1 MKGATGLGIRF
12 NQLVVGGFVI
22 PGVNLG
28 FESRDGSKAMI
39 TQPRYYFAGDFAG
52 KIVMDNDVEHMYRHA
67 IHGDYLGINEPERIL
82 NQDRVQVDRRGLRKK
97 IVDFLRPWYHHSSG
111 TVSRKPSFPG
121 QEPAKNVVVVK
132 PFSGGFRPGEIP
144 LVSTDT
150 PRLLDLINHGLTSEE
165 LSRLNPLRNQNI
177 GGKSAVAAKLWGEL
191 CELAN
196 KHQYRAIVNGKVY

>member
-52 KIVMDNDVEHMYRHA
+52 KVVMDNDIEHMYRHA

-82 NQDRVQVDRRGLRKK
+82 NQDLVQVDRRGLRKK

-111 TVSRKPSFPG
+111 TVSRKPLFPG
-121 QEPAKNVVVVK
+121 QEPARNVVVVK
-132 PFSGGFRPGEIP
+132 PFSGGFRRGQEPG
-144 LVSTDT
+144 VSAFTN
-150 PRLLDLINHGLTSEE
+150 PNKSVGFKFPERGLNHGLTKAEIEAMSGPVIVQH
-165 LSRLNPLRNQNI
+165 LKDLRH
-177 GGKSAVAAKLWGEL
+177 GS
-191 CELAN
+191 
-196 KHQYRAIVNGKVY
+196 

>member
-39 TQPRYYFAGDFAG
+39 TRPRYYFAGDFAG
-52 KIVMDNDVEHMYRHA
+52 KVMMDNDVEHMYHHA

-111 TVSRKPSFPG
+111 TISRKPSFPG

-132 PFSGGFRPGEIP
+132 PFGGGFRRGQEPG
-144 LVSTDT
+144 VSAFTN
-150 PRLLDLINHGLTSEE
+150 PNKSVGFKFPERGLNHGLTKAEIEAMSGPVIVQQ
-165 LSRLNPLRNQNI
+165 LKDLRH
-177 GGKSAVAAKLWGEL
+177 GS
-191 CELAN
+191 
-196 KHQYRAIVNGKVY
+196 